1 MIDHQMAAKLRAN
14 GFTDM
19 EIDKLCRE
27 LANPNRKGQTLHIV
41 LIELK
46 RRLYGACLLSIALL
60 FFAGYAS
67 ATSNN
72 TNGPLYFLGVIIF
85 CIFALAI
92 TPLPLAWKSVKFL
105 RKQG

>member
-19 EIDKLCRE
+19 EIDTLCRE

-41 LIELK
+41 LIELR

-67 ATSNN
+67 ANN
-72 TNGPLYFLGVIIF
+72 ANGPLYLLAVIIF

-92 TPLPLAWKSVKFL
+92 TPLPLAWKSAKFL